1 MIPLSALTVLVWLAL
16 ILAAATPLILLTLFL
31 IDYKTKEI
39 W

>member
-1 MIPLSALTVLVWLAL
+1 MISLSALNVMVWVALV
-16 ILAAATPLILLTLFL
+16 LAAATPLILLTLFL